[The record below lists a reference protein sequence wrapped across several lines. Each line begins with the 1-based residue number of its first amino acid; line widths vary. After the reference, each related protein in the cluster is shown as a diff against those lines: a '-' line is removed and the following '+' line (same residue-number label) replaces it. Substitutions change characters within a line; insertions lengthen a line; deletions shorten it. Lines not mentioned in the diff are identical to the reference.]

1 MLLLDSIF
9 KNPLI
14 IVLLSIAVAA
24 LIAGAI
30 LIYVF
35 VIRRNLYRKQVK
47 DLEKR
52 YTQLHMILTEDVEQ
66 YIARLEYISNQNL
79 EYIHIHEKFL
89 RLYQDILQENDRA
102 SYIAADGLR
111 QTTHERKYN
120 GINNLIESTRKIINE
135 FEKRVNNIYNELNKL
150 LQKDEEFHQ
159 DELTLQR
166 QYRSI
171 KEKYVI
177 HEGELKLM
185 EESFNKIFE
194 RIDKLFVE
202 CEELTGAARYEEAS
216 EKLPIIE
223 QVLKALT
230 ESFDDLPA
238 FCVRIT
244 KIIPRKIEEI
254 KTKYAELEAKEFPL
268 HHLKVMSRV
277 ESYKFTLEELAKNVC
292 NFRLNNVQ
300 KQLDDIDDDIINIF
314 KEFDNEES
322 AKVFFDAN
330 CEKMYNATY
339 EFEKQFKRIKR
350 ALPEYKEVYLI
361 KDKYLD
367 KVDELEKDINSV
379 QTIKRDLDNYIH
391 SSTRQPYTIIVSKI
405 NDMITEMRRIEEIIR
420 DFNQYLNS
428 LKIDSENAYK
438 TICDYYIKLKDAQYV
453 LREMAVPS
461 YSDRLKLSFE
471 RAYAYLEQ
479 VGDII
484 KVKPIDVSA
493 ANDYLNNARE
503 LIEGLLRDV
512 QEQSG
517 QRKYAEE
524 SIVYANQYR
533 QGFIDCKYQLNNA
546 GTSFFEGDFTRT
558 FYETVAIIKKM
569 RPEVKQ

>member
-1 MLLLDSIF
+1 MLFLNSIF
-9 KNPLI
+9 KNPI
-14 IVLLSIAVAA
+14 VIVLLGIAIAA
-24 LIAGAI
+24 LIAGVT
-30 LIYVF
+30 LIYIF
-35 VIRRNLYRKQVK
+35 VIKRNLYRKQVK
-47 DLEKR
+47 DLEKK
-52 YTQLHMILTEDVEQ
+52 YTQLHMILTEDIEQ
-66 YIARLEYISNQNL
+66 YIARLEFISNQNL
-79 EYIHIHEKFL
+79 EYIHIHEKYL

-111 QTTHERKYN
+111 QTIHERKFN
-120 GINNLIESTRKIINE
+120 GINNLIESTRKIIVE
-135 FEKRVNNIYNELNKL
+135 FDKRATAMYNELTKL

-159 DELTLQR
+159 EEITLQR
-166 QYRSI
+166 QYRSL

-177 HEGELKLM
+177 HEGELKMM
-185 EESFNKIFE
+185 EKSFNKIFE

-223 QVLKALT
+223 QVLKALH

-244 KIIPRKIEEI
+244 KIIPRRIDEI
-254 KTKYAELEAKEFPL
+254 KTKYCELEEKDFPL

-277 ESYKFTLEELAKNVC
+277 ESYKFTLDELSNNIC
-292 NFRLNNVQ
+292 NFKLNNVKQ
-300 KQLDDIDDDIINIF
+300 QLDNIDEDIINIF
-314 KEFDNEES
+314 KEFENEES
-322 AKVFFDAN
+322 AKIFFDAN

-367 KVDELEKDINSV
+367 KVEELENDINAV

-405 NDMITEMRRIEEIIR
+405 NDMILEMRRIEEIIK

-471 RAYAYLEQ
+471 RAFAYLEQ

-493 ANDYLNNARE
+493 ANDYLENARE

-558 FYETVAIIKKM
+558 IDETVAIIKKM

>member
-1 MLLLDSIF
+1 MLFLNSIF
-9 KNPLI
+9 KNPI
-14 IVLLSIAVAA
+14 VIVLLGIAIAA
-24 LIAGAI
+24 LIAGVT
-30 LIYVF
+30 LIYIF
-35 VIRRNLYRKQVK
+35 VIKRNLYRKQVK
-47 DLEKR
+47 DLEKK
-52 YTQLHMILTEDVEQ
+52 YTQLHMILTEDIEQ
-66 YIARLEYISNQNL
+66 YIARLEFISNHNL
-79 EYIHIHEKFL
+79 EYIHIHEKYL

-111 QTTHERKYN
+111 QTIHERKFN
-120 GINNLIESTRKIINE
+120 GINNLIESTRKIIVE
-135 FEKRVNNIYNELNKL
+135 FDKRATAMYNELTKL

-159 DELTLQR
+159 EEITLQR
-166 QYRSI
+166 QYRSL

-177 HEGELKLM
+177 HEGELKMM
-185 EESFNKIFE
+185 EKSFNKIFE

-223 QVLKALT
+223 QVLKALH

-244 KIIPRKIEEI
+244 KIIPRRIDEI
-254 KTKYAELEAKEFPL
+254 KTKYCELEEKDFPL

-277 ESYKFTLEELAKNVC
+277 ESYKFTLDELSNNIC
-292 NFRLNNVQ
+292 NFKLNNVKQ
-300 KQLDDIDDDIINIF
+300 QLDNIDEDIINIF
-314 KEFDNEES
+314 KEFENEES
-322 AKVFFDAN
+322 AKIFFDAN

-367 KVDELEKDINSV
+367 KVEELENDINAV

-405 NDMITEMRRIEEIIR
+405 NDMILEMRRIEEIIK

-471 RAYAYLEQ
+471 RAFAYLEQ

-493 ANDYLNNARE
+493 ANDYLENARE

-558 FYETVAIIKKM
+558 IDETVAIIKKM

>member
-1 MLLLDSIF
+1 MLFLNSIF
-9 KNPLI
+9 TNPI
-14 IVLLSIAVAA
+14 VIVLLSIALLAI
-24 LIAGAI
+24 IAGVT
-30 LIYVF
+30 LIYIF
-35 VIRRNLYRKQVK
+35 VIKRNVYRKQSK
-47 DLEKR
+47 DLEKK
-52 YTQLHMILTEDVEQ
+52 YSQLHMILTEDVEQ
-66 YIARLEYISNQNL
+66 YIARLEYISNQNI

-89 RLYQDILQENDRA
+89 RLYQDILQENDRN
-102 SYIAADGLR
+102 SYIAVDGLR
-111 QTTHERKYN
+111 QTIHERKYS
-120 GINNLIESTRKIINE
+120 GINNLIDSTRKIVND
-135 FEKRVNNIYNELNKL
+135 FEKRVNSIYADLTKL
-150 LQKDEEFHQ
+150 LHKDEEFHQ
-159 DELTLQR
+159 NELTLQR

-177 HEGELKLM
+177 HEGELKMM
-185 EESFNKIFE
+185 EQSFTRIFE
-194 RIDKLFVE
+194 KIDKLFVE
-202 CEELTGAARYEEAS
+202 CEDLTGAARYEEAS
-216 EKLPIIE
+216 EKLPLIE
-223 QVLKALT
+223 QVLKALE

-238 FCVRIT
+238 FCIRIT
-244 KIIPRKIEEI
+244 KIIPRKMEEI
-254 KTKYAELEAKEFPL
+254 KQKYLELEEKEYPL

-277 ESYKFTLEELAKNVC
+277 ESYKFTLDELSKNVC
-292 NFRLNNVQ
+292 NFKLNNV
-300 KQLDDIDDDIINIF
+300 KATLDNIDEDIINIF

-322 AKVFFDAN
+322 AKEFFDAN

-367 KVDELEKDINSV
+367 KVEELEFDINQV
-379 QTIKRDLDNYIH
+379 QSIKRDLDNYIH

-405 NDMITEMRRIEEIIR
+405 YDMILEMRRIEEMIK
-420 DFNQYLNS
+420 DFNLYLNS
-428 LKIDSENAYK
+428 LKVDSENAYK
-438 TICDYYIKLKDAQYV
+438 TICDYYLKLKDAQYV

-461 YSDRLKLSFE
+461 YSDRLKVSFD
-471 RAYAYLEQ
+471 RAFALLEQ

-493 ANDYLNNARE
+493 ANDVLENASE
-503 LIEGLLRDV
+503 LIDNLLRDV
-512 QEQSG
+512 SEQSG

-546 GTSFFEGDFTRT
+546 GTSFFEGDFSRT
-558 FYETVAIIKKM
+558 IDETVAIIKKM

>member
-1 MLLLDSIF
+1 MLLFDSIL

-14 IVLLSIAVAA
+14 IVFLGIA
-24 LIAGAI
+24 LIAVIAGI
-30 LIYVF
+30 SLVYIF
-35 VIRRNLYRKQVK
+35 VIKRNLYRKQSK
-47 DLEKR
+47 DLEKK
-52 YTQLHMILTEDVEQ
+52 YSQLHMILTEDVEQ

-89 RLYQDILQENDRA
+89 RLYQDILQENDRN
-102 SYIAADGLR
+102 SYIAVDGLR
-111 QTTHERKYN
+111 QTIHERKYA
-120 GINNLIESTRKIINE
+120 GINNLIDSTKKIVND
-135 FEKRVNNIYNELNKL
+135 FEKRVNNIFNDLTKL

-159 DELTLQR
+159 NELTLQR

-185 EESFNKIFE
+185 EQSFNKIFE
-194 RIDKLFVE
+194 KIEKLFVE
-202 CEELTGAARYEEAS
+202 CEELTGSARYEEAS

-223 QVLKALT
+223 QVLKALS

-244 KIIPRKIEEI
+244 KIIPRKIDEI
-254 KTKYAELEAKEFPL
+254 KAKYADLEAQEYPL

-277 ESYKFTLEELAKNVC
+277 ESYKFTLDELSKNIC

-300 KQLDDIDDDIINIF
+300 QALDHIDEDIINIF
-314 KEFDNEES
+314 KEFENEEN

-367 KVDELEKDINSV
+367 KVEELEFDINQV
-379 QTIKRDLDNYIH
+379 QSIKRDLDNYIH

-405 NDMITEMRRIEEIIR
+405 KDMISKMSKIEEMIK
-420 DFNQYLNS
+420 DFNLYLNS

-438 TICDYYIKLKDAQYV
+438 TICDYYLKLKDAQYL

-461 YSDRLKLSFE
+461 YSDRLKVSFD
-471 RAYAYLEQ
+471 RSFALLEQ

-493 ANDYLNNARE
+493 ANDCLENASE
-503 LIEGLLRDV
+503 LIDNLLRDI

-558 FYETVAIIKKM
+558 IDETVAIIKKM